1 MFQPLFKI
9 IFGTYLKNVNDRER
23 METEDE
29 VQTTRPLEK
38 GISLSYRDV
47 EDILVALEARN
58 EQ

>member
-1 MFQPLFKI
+1 
-9 IFGTYLKNVNDRER
+9 